1 MVMRPNPRER
11 RGQSTT
17 EMALGLLVFVTV
29 LMFGIHFAEVGYLSV
44 KVQEAAASA
53 LWDTTSAKMHNLPG
67 NFTPLKNL
75 IDGDRP
81 GQLATNRYRDFD
93 GRTSKSGSRA
103 PVQVFT
109 SADGLSVTCEAASG
123 ISFSD
128 DGATAGVYSDVG
140 GMRCSS
146 RAVLSPSRK
155 LTKSFLDQGPGSFFE
170 VPHYAA
176 GVIPVCGTG
185 RAKGGNCDGGFGILL
200 DDWGLA
206 GSEEGGECPVL
217 QGANCANKP
226 YYKSTKM
233 VYDNYN
239 TVTGASAALARGI
252 VGSAPIDPGKF
263 WMSFKGEGSFQDR
276 ENGGDSDPNDW
287 VTTPGANSPSTEYD
301 SAYSGRGNCW
311 LGASC
316 N

>member
-1 MVMRPNPRER
+1 MVRTASRQR

-17 EMALGLLVFVTV
+17 EMALGMLVFVTV
-29 LMFGIHFAEVGYLSV
+29 LVFGIHFAEVGYLSL

-53 LWDTTSAKMHNLPG
+53 LWDSTSAKMHSLPG
-67 NFTPLKNL
+67 DFSDLQNL
-75 IDGDRP
+75 IDGNRP
-81 GQLATNRYRDFD
+81 GQLATSRYRDFD
-93 GRTSKSGSRA
+93 GRTSKSGGRA

-109 SADGLSVTCEAASG
+109 SAGGLEVTCEAASG

-128 DGATAGVYSDVG
+128 NGATAGVYANVG

-146 RAVLSPSRK
+146 RAVLSPTRD

-170 VPHYAA
+170 VPHYAV
-176 GVIPVCGTG
+176 GTIPVCGTG
-185 RAKGGNCDGGFGILL
+185 RARGGTCAGGFGILL

-206 GSEEGGECPVL
+206 GGDEGGECLLL

-226 YYKSTKM
+226 YYDSAKK
-233 VYDNYN
+233 VYDSYN
-239 TVTGASAALARGI
+239 TVTGASENLARSI

-263 WMSFKGEGSFQDR
+263 WMSFKGESGFQDR
-276 ENGGDSDPNDW
+276 ENGGDRDPNDW
-287 VTTPGANSPSTEYD
+287 VTTPGTKSPTTEYD
-301 SAYSGRGNCW
+301 SAYKGRGNCW
-311 LGASC
+311 LGTSC